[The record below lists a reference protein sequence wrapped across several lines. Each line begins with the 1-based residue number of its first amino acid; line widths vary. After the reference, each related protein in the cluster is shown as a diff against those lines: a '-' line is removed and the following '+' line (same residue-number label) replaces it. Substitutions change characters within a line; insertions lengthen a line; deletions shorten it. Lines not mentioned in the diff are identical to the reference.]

1 MTLSGLVSAS
11 STNETCGGSRPM
23 QNVSCFHNML
33 SASPG
38 PCAQLSGQVIIPF
51 DFLGNALG
59 LDPRITSWLPNLPG
73 GGLFGPPGNGG
84 NLGKK

>member
-1 MTLSGLVSAS
+1 
-11 STNETCGGSRPM
+11 M
-23 QNVSCFHNML
+23 QGFNSML
-33 SASPG
+33 TANPG

-59 LDPRITSWLPNLPG
+59 LDPRITSWIPNLPN